1 MQPSGLVRE
10 GIAGRDA
17 PGFGFNRSVPA
28 NGYRWWYV
36 DALSDDERHALTII
50 AFIGSV
56 FSPYYAWARRR
67 GPTDPLEH
75 CAMNVALYADT
86 GKRWTMTERGR
97 KHVHRSANTLLI
109 GPSELAWHA
118 DVLRIHIDEM
128 TVPLPARLRGEVRV
142 QPLAMLNRVF
152 DLDPEGSHRWH
163 PIAPRARVEVAFEC
177 PALRWTGTGY
187 LDSNS
192 GDVPLEETFTCWDWS
207 RADLR
212 GGDTAVLY
220 DVSRRLGD
228 DLSLALRFDKTGSVE
243 PFDPPPRVALR
254 NTGWRIARGTR
265 AENTLPASVRR
276 TLEDT
281 PFYARSIVT
290 ASLLGER
297 VTAVHES
304 LDLDRFGC
312 AWVQMLLPFR
322 MPRRA
327 F

>member
-1 MQPSGLVRE
+1 MEPYGSVRE
-10 GIAGRDA
+10 GLAGRDA
-17 PGFGFNRSVPA
+17 PGFGFNRSVPS

-36 DALSDDERHALTII
+36 DALSDDERHALTVI

-75 CAMNVALYADT
+75 CAMNVALYTDT

-97 KHVHRSANTLLI
+97 KRVQGSANALLI
-109 GPSELAWHA
+109 GPSALAWHA
-118 DVLRIHIDEM
+118 DTLRIEIDEI

-142 QPLAMLNRVF
+142 QPLSILNRCF

-163 PIAPRARVEVAFEC
+163 PIAPRARVEVAFER

-192 GDVPLEETFTCWDWS
+192 GDVPLEETFTRWDWS
-207 RADLR
+207 RAELR
-212 GGDTAVLY
+212 AGDTAVLY
-220 DVSRRLGD
+220 DVSRRNGGE
-228 DLSLALRFDKTGSVE
+228 LSLALCFDKTGSLE
-243 PFDPPPRVALR
+243 RFNPPPRVALP
-254 NTGWRIARGTR
+254 NTGWHIARGTR
-265 AENTLPASVRR
+265 AENTSPASVRR

-281 PFYARSIVT
+281 PFYARSILT
-290 ASLLGER
+290 APLLGER

-304 LDLDRFGC
+304 LNLDRFRS